1 MRCDGEHRQVG
12 RSVGGLTT
20 KIHMIANIEKCHLIF
35 AWRADKWTTPKKD
48 TEIIKRDQFRMKYL
62 LADKAYDTDKIRQ
75 NCSTYGTKT
84 MYPYRNVT
92 EFRPPNTTLDAVQNE
107 G

>member
-20 KIHMIANIEKCHLIF
+20 KNTHDRKYRKNATWFF
-35 AWRADKWTTPKKD
+35 AWQADKWTTPKEGY
-48 TEIIKRDQFRMKYL
+48 EIIKRNQFRMKYL

-75 NCSTYGTKT
+75 KLFDIWDEN
-84 MYPYRNVT
+84 MYPT
-92 EFRPPNTTLDAVQNE
+92 EM
-107 G
+107 